1 MKKTII
7 LVLLCFLFS
16 ISRLAYAH
24 SPQKIEIK
32 YYANTKMLQAVI
44 FHDVS
49 SRPEG
54 HFIRTV
60 ILWLHGKEM
69 LRHVL
74 SAQDNNISQTVTY
87 LLPDLKKGDTITFE
101 ADCSING
108 RLYKEIIIK

>member
-7 LVLLCFLFS
+7 LVFLCFLLS
-16 ISRLAYAH
+16 ISTLAYAH
-24 SPQKIEIK
+24 QPQKIEIK

-44 FHDVS
+44 FHDTS
-49 SRPEG
+49 SPER

-87 LLPDLKKGDTITFE
+87 LLPDLKNGDIITLE
-101 ADCSING
+101 ADCSVNG
-108 RLYKEIIIK
+108 RLDKEIIIE